1 MTNNRYEPELKQK
14 VLRLYLEEGRT
25 KKSLTEEYNLGQGTL
40 TYWLQQYR
48 KECDNSSTKR
58 EESDS
63 YEVAKKLR
71 KEIVNNTEYS
81 SFRMRYTFDHEEIK
95 LFNIKVNGNVDGLS
109 ENIQAYFNKYGKM
122 KKMIQDHK
130 LSYDINF

>member
-48 KECDNSSTKR
+48 KECDNSPTKR

-71 KEIVNNTEYS
+71 KEIEELKKENS
-81 SFRMRYTFDHEEIK
+81 DFR
-95 LFNIKVNGNVDGLS
+95 N
-109 ENIQAYFNKYGKM
+109 
-122 KKMIQDHK
+122 
-130 LSYDINF
+130 

>member
-14 VLRLYLEEGRT
+14 VFRLYLEEGRT

-48 KECDNSSTKR
+48 KECDNSQTKR

-71 KEIVNNTEYS
+71 KEIEELKKENDFLKKRQHSLRRKSIS
-81 SFRMRYTFDHEEIK
+81 SVPVHLEI
-95 LFNIKVNGNVDGLS
+95 S
-109 ENIQAYFNKYGKM
+109 T
-122 KKMIQDHK
+122 
-130 LSYDINF
+130 DIWGQMAS

>member
-1 MTNNRYEPELKQK
+1 MANNHYEPELKEK

-48 KECDNSSTKR
+48 KECEKNPIKQ

-63 YEVAKKLR
+63 YAEAKRLR
-71 KEIVNNTEYS
+71 KEI
-81 SFRMRYTFDHEEIK
+81 EELRK
-95 LFNIKVNGNVDGLS
+95 
-109 ENIQAYFNKYGKM
+109 ENDFL
-122 KKMIQDHK
+122 KKAAAFFAKKID
-130 LSYDINF
+130 

>member
-48 KECDNSSTKR
+48 KECDNSPTKR

-71 KEIVNNTEYS
+71 KEIEELKKENDFLKKRQHSLRRKSIS
-81 SFRMRYTFDHEEIK
+81 SVPVHPEISTD
-95 LFNIKVNGNVDGLS
+95 IWG
-109 ENIQAYFNKYGKM
+109 QMAY
-122 KKMIQDHK
+122 
-130 LSYDINF
+130 